1 MRHIFEI
8 LFIELIIVDFVLY
21 LIISFQLSY
30 HFDEILNFDV
40 GIGFT
45 SPQTTRHSY

>member
-21 LIISFQLSY
+21 LIRGVCQW
-30 HFDEILNFDV
+30 
-40 GIGFT
+40 
-45 SPQTTRHSY
+45 